1 MVHKL
6 HRAQRALYGTT
17 HGTCRHQ
24 VLCSSHTTTRIKVV
38 CCHGCLLFSL
48 ACTVRHGLP
57 THRQHAA
64 APSSLAANGTGCR
77 THSRPPGRRAARLP
91 AHSLLNFCSER
102 CTQRHRL
109 TGCAAFMPLLPP
121 SAQPRPHD
129 SAAVAARRWRCVC
142 VCVSEANEFWTA
154 GEHHGSTASPLRHAG
169 CALLC
174 WADEQGRATANASA
188 STALGVGRRQP
199 LCGHARSPDC
209 PVCNFC
215 CSPRPEAGVMPAF
228 RPSFTVPCRVPVVM
242 ARTELWHEQRSRK
255 Q

>member
-121 SAQPRPHD
+121 SAQPRPHE
-129 SAAVAARRWRCVC
+129 SAAVAARRCVC
-142 VCVSEANEFWTA
+142 VCVCVWQRRMSS
-154 GEHHGSTASPLRHAG
+154 GLRV
-169 CALLC
+169 
-174 WADEQGRATANASA
+174 SI
-188 STALGVGRRQP
+188 
-199 LCGHARSPDC
+199 
-209 PVCNFC
+209 
-215 CSPRPEAGVMPAF
+215 
-228 RPSFTVPCRVPVVM
+228 TVPLLHRYATLAAPCCAGPTSR
-242 ARTELWHEQRSRK
+242 AGRLQTRALRQRSGLDVGSLSVDTRAALTAPSATFAAALARRLA
-255 Q
+255 